1 MLATLNLD
9 SARTVA
15 NAGRKYDK
23 IYGEREGIKKSA
35 GKEKVATAVAI
46 TNALREEDASRPV
59 RQIAR
64 LCQVDN
70 FTSMLNAER
79 ALEGEGEDYSI
90 EGTLMQSPEAYLD
103 VLCANLGIPFNVA
116 SEMHHVT
123 KLCDGLLK
131 DMVDKNSFALTA
143 AIMMV
148 VLKRWYSHDKTKL
161 IRAKKEICSMLE
173 CSPKTVDQRVRQ
185 VAEYLDLTAI

>member
-1 MLATLNLD
+1 MVG
-9 SARTVA
+9 SA
-15 NAGRKYDK
+15 GDKYDR
-23 IYGEREGIKKSA
+23 IYGGRTGIRRSA

-46 TNALREEDASRPV
+46 TNALKEENASRPV

-64 LCQVDN
+64 LCQVEN
-70 FTSMLNAER
+70 FASMLNAER

-103 VLCANLGIPFNVA
+103 VLCANLAIPFHVA

-123 KLCDGLLK
+123 RLCAGLLE
-131 DMVDKNSFALTA
+131 DMIDKNSFVLTA

-148 VLKRWYSHDKTKL
+148 VLKRWYAHDKSKL
-161 IRAKKEICSMLE
+161 VLAKKQICDMLE
-173 CSPKTVDQRVRQ
+173 CSPKTVDHRVRQ
-185 VAEYLDLTAI
+185 VAEYLEMGEDI